1 VALQTEEEY
10 SRQQT
15 AWVLVNLSPSQK
27 YDVNAVTKGRRQ
39 FTETCSDSV
48 RRLRLKRMGSV
59 ASIAKIAIAHK
70 AIRVPGGPS
79 NPPGVLDANMYA
91 EQPMR
96 LGIWPISSYVAWW
109 QVEGTY
115 RL

>member
-1 VALQTEEEY
+1 
-10 SRQQT
+10 
-15 AWVLVNLSPSQK
+15 VNLSPSQK

-96 LGIWPISSYVAWW
+96 LGIWPISSYVA
-109 QVEGTY
+109 
-115 RL
+115 

>member
-1 VALQTEEEY
+1 
-10 SRQQT
+10 
-15 AWVLVNLSPSQK
+15 VNLSPSQK

-48 RRLRLKRMGSV
+48 R
-59 ASIAKIAIAHK
+59 KIAIAHK

-96 LGIWPISSYVAWW
+96 LGIWPISSYVA
-109 QVEGTY
+109 
-115 RL
+115 